1 MPSRGALLCLASA
14 AAFGAMGIFG
24 KLAYEEGV
32 TVGTLL
38 AVRFV
43 LAAALFW
50 LLLVSTGGHRGLR
63 LLPRRDILIAI
74 GLGAIGYSAQAAGYF
89 AALER
94 LDVSLLSLLLYT
106 FPAIVAVAAIVLGRE
121 RGSRRTAGALVLASA
136 GLVLVLAGAAAGTLD
151 PVGAALGLAAACVYS
166 AYILTSEGVS
176 GRIGPLALGTLV
188 CSGAAVT
195 LTLGAT
201 VQGDLDPG
209 GVSALGFVWI
219 AGVAVVSTVG
229 AIGLFFSGLRR
240 VGPTAASI
248 LSTLEPVVTVGL
260 AFVVFGESLGP
271 LQLTGG
277 ALVLLAVL
285 VVRTPPRGIAA
296 GPPAPVPAAAA
307 LPQPGQA

>member
-38 AVRFV
+38 SVRFV

-50 LLLVSTGGHRGLR
+50 LLLISTGGVRGLR
-63 LLPRRDILIAI
+63 TLPRRDIAIAI
-74 GLGAIGYSAQAAGYF
+74 ALGAVGYSAQAA
-89 AALER
+89 R
-94 LDVSLLSLLLYT
+94 LLRGARAPRRL
-106 FPAIVAVAAIVLGRE
+106 AAVAAALHVPRDRRRRGDRPRARTRQPANRGRPGA
-121 RGSRRTAGALVLASA
+121 RVGRARPRAGGRCRRDAG
-136 GLVLVLAGAAAGTLD
+136 
-151 PVGAALGLAAACVYS
+151 
-166 AYILTSEGVS
+166 S
-176 GRIGPLALGTLV
+176 GRSGARAGGSGGLQRLHPDVGGRVRRGWRPLALGTLV

-195 LTLGAT
+195 LTFGAA

-209 GVSALGFVWI
+209 AVSTLGFVWL
-219 AGVAVVSTVG
+219 AGVAIVSTVG
-229 AIGLFFSGLRR
+229 AIGLFFAGLRR

-248 LSTLEPVVTVGL
+248 LSTLEPVVTVAL

-271 LQLTGG
+271 VQLAGG

-285 VVRTPPRGIAA
+285 VVRTPPRGL
-296 GPPAPVPAAAA
+296 AAAPA
-307 LPQPGQA
+307 SPARASVVARTA